1 MMAYSAQHP
10 TSAEEQERLIEENLE
25 LVKRIAYHLLARLPA
40 HTEIDDLMQS
50 GMMGLLEAARNY
62 DPSRG
67 ASFSTFAGF
76 RIRGAM
82 LDEVRRHDWTP
93 RSVHRKQ
100 RELTAAIR
108 ELEGE
113 TGRQPRADEVA
124 ERMGISLDE
133 YHKILRDSAGCSLFS
148 LNEAM
153 DENKP
158 TRQVVTDDSDDPGRL
173 CSEEQ
178 FREEVV
184 AAIGRLPEK
193 EQMVLSLY
201 YERDLNLKE
210 IGAVL
215 GVTESRVC
223 QIHGQAL
230 ARLRAG
236 INT

>member
-1 MMAYSAQHP
+1 MIGYAAQ
-10 TSAEEQERLIEENLE
+10 TLRSDDEQEQLVTDHVE

-40 HTEIDDLMQS
+40 HTEIEDLVQS

-62 DPSRG
+62 DASRG

-100 RELTAAIR
+100 REVSNAIR
-108 ELEGE
+108 ELEAE
-113 TGRQPRADEVA
+113 IGRQPKAEDVA
-124 ERMGISLDE
+124 ARLEISINE
-133 YHKILRDSAGCSLFS
+133 YHKILRDTAGCSLFS
-148 LNEAM
+148 LDDAL
-153 DENKP
+153 DESLP
-158 TRQVVTDDSDDPGRL
+158 TRQVISDDRSDPDRL

-178 FREEVV
+178 FRGEIV
-184 AAIGRLPEK
+184 AAIERLPEK

-201 YERDLNLKE
+201 YEREMNLKE
-210 IGAVL
+210 IGEVL

-230 ARLRAG
+230 ARVR
-236 INT
+236 TTMQT

>member
-1 MMAYSAQHP
+1 MIAYNAQRLNSA
-10 TSAEEQERLIEENLE
+10 TEQEQLIADHIE
-25 LVKRIAYHLLARLPA
+25 LVKRIAYHLIARLPA
-40 HTEIDDLMQS
+40 HTEVEDLMQS

-62 DPSRG
+62 DASRG

-100 RELTAAIR
+100 REVTTAIR
-108 ELEGE
+108 ELEAE
-113 TGRQPRADEVA
+113 TGRQPKPA
-124 ERMGISLDE
+124 EIAARLDISIDE

-148 LNEAM
+148 LSDAL
-153 DENKP
+153 DETKP
-158 TRQVVTDDSDDPGRL
+158 TRQLVSDDGADPDQL
-173 CSEEQ
+173 CSDEQ

-184 AAIGRLPEK
+184 EAIHRLPER

-201 YERDLNLKE
+201 YERELNLKE
-210 IGAVL
+210 IGEVL

-230 ARLRAG
+230 ARLRAR
-236 INT
+236 IDQ

>member
-1 MMAYSAQHP
+1 MMAYSAP
-10 TSAEEQERLIEENLE
+10 TPKSAEEQERLIEEHLE

-40 HTEIDDLMQS
+40 HTEIDDLMQA

-67 ASFSTFAGF
+67 ASFPTFAGF

-108 ELEGE
+108 ELEAE
-113 TGRQPRADEVA
+113 TGRQPKANEIV
-124 ERMGISLDE
+124 ERMGITLDE
-133 YHKILRDSAGCSLFS
+133 YHKILRDSAGCTLFS

-153 DENKP
+153 DENRPSRP
-158 TRQVVTDDSDDPGRL
+158 TIGDDSADPGAL
-173 CSEEQ
+173 CSEQQ

-184 AAIGRLPEK
+184 TAIGRLPEK

-210 IGAVL
+210 IGEVL

-236 INT
+236 IET

>member
-1 MMAYSAQHP
+1 VIGY
-10 TSAEEQERLIEENLE
+10 AEQTLRSDDEQEQLVTDHVE

-40 HTEIDDLMQS
+40 HTEVEDLVQS
-50 GMMGLLEAARNY
+50 GMIGLLEAAKNY
-62 DPSRG
+62 DASRG

-100 RELTAAIR
+100 REVSNAIR
-108 ELEGE
+108 ELEAE
-113 TGRQPRADEVA
+113 HGRQPKAEDVA
-124 ERMGISLDE
+124 ARLEISLDE
-133 YHKILRDSAGCSLFS
+133 YHKILRDTAGCSLFS
-148 LNEAM
+148 LDDAL
-153 DENKP
+153 DESLP
-158 TRQVVTDDSDDPGRL
+158 TRQVVSDNSADPDRL

-178 FREEVV
+178 FRGEIVT
-184 AAIGRLPEK
+184 AIGRLPEK

-201 YERDLNLKE
+201 YEREMNLKE
-210 IGAVL
+210 IGEVL

-230 ARLRAG
+230 ARVRSSMQA
-236 INT
+236 